1 MEKNVDK
8 NEEFQIK
15 GLFVCSGVR
24 LVQKKQTYIGDKKA
38 DGTQD
43 YYYNL
48 SFTNGEDLFS
58 CTCGKFGDTLCLNRQ
73 YNLGFDYIDKKL
85 KLVSFQQL
93 T

>member
-1 MEKNVDK
+1 MEKVKEDNG
-8 NEEFQIK
+8 FQLK
-15 GLFVCSGVR
+15 GLFRCNRVT
-24 LVQKKQTYIGDKKA
+24 LVQKKRTYIGDKKA

-58 CTCGKFGDTLCLNRQ
+58 CTCGKFGDELNLNRQ

-85 KLVSFQQL
+85 KLVSFEQL